1 MGSRQQGRRTTRSWC
16 SIAGPRLV
24 TLAAAMSV
32 IALGGCDEG
41 AETGATPV
49 PAPVDAPVV
58 RTPPAPAA
66 VPPRTQRGERYT
78 LEQVAAM
85 SPNEAREAL
94 AEVGQARAAA
104 VKAGDTA
111 LAERLSVDFTMLFN
125 RLREI
130 G

>member
-1 MGSRQQGRRTTRSWC
+1 
-16 SIAGPRLV
+16 
-24 TLAAAMSV
+24 MSV
-32 IALGGCDEG
+32 IALGGCD
-41 AETGATPV
+41 
-49 PAPVDAPVV
+49 
-58 RTPPAPAA
+58 
-66 VPPRTQRGERYT
+66 GERYT